1 MAGVLRREGHRQCRQ
16 REEREDT
23 VRRLLSVNQGKRPQE
38 KPTLPILCF
47 GTSSLQKCEGI
58 KFCWFSH
65 LVCVT
70 LLWQPLQT
78 NTTQIGVLVGW
89 KVPFMLMNEH
99 DSQEKVL
106 IASHLYLPPL
116 WIFSYICQFL
126 PGTEEAFL
134 RGNIL
139 KLMFYPLRPLLG
151 VLSIHCG
158 S

>member
-65 LVCVT
+65 RVCVT

-106 IASHLYLPPL
+106 IASHPYLPPL

>member
-99 DSQEKVL
+99 DSHEKVL
-106 IASHLYLPPL
+106 IASHPYLPPL

>member
-1 MAGVLRREGHRQCRQ
+1 MK
-16 REEREDT
+16 
-23 VRRLLSVNQGKRPQE
+23 RLLSVNQGKKPQE
-38 KPTLPILCF
+38 KPTLSTLWF

-116 WIFSYICQFL
+116 WIFSYICQFPSFCYCREL
-126 PGTEEAFL
+126 ELCKQILFL
-134 RGNIL
+134 L
-139 KLMFYPLRPLLG
+139 KLQVLLTNTST
-151 VLSIHCG
+151 LHCLID
-158 S
+158 